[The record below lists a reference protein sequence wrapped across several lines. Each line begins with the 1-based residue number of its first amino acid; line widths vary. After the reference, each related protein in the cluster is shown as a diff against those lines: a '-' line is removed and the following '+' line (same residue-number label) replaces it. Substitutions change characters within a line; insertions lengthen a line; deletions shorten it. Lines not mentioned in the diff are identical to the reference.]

1 MAHYGVDV
9 SSNNPHPINWTA
21 VHSYLSEL
29 GGGAQPFAI
38 VKINQGNGYVNP
50 DAATDI
56 AQARAAGFAVA
67 GYNMTQGDQ
76 DASSQQVAYT
86 RVAAGI
92 PETFDVE
99 LPNGASTQAY
109 IAQTAQ
115 FVQMAPGALVYLNQ
129 AEVQEGFP
137 QGSGLWLA
145 HYNNDPAHAAYA
157 CTIHQYQNQGTIPG
171 CAGIFDLNVWT
182 DTEARFSEFFHLSP
196 SVAKP
201 KPPYTLNALLLS

>member
-1 MAHYGVDV
+1 MTHYGVDV

-109 IAQTAQ
+109 IAQT
-115 FVQMAPGALVYLNQ
+115 LSL
-129 AEVQEGFP
+129 
-137 QGSGLWLA
+137 
-145 HYNNDPAHAAYA
+145 
-157 CTIHQYQNQGTIPG
+157 IHI
-171 CAGIFDLNVWT
+171 
-182 DTEARFSEFFHLSP
+182 
-196 SVAKP
+196 
-201 KPPYTLNALLLS
+201 